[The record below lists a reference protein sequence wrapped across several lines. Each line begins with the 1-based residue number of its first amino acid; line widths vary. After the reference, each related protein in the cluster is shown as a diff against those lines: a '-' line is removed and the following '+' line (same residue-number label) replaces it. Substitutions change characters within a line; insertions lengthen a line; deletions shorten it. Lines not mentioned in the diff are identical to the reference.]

1 MKPFTEIQSATVARR
16 DAWAHIKSITDN
28 PSLSMSE
35 KLFKCD
41 NAATIYCA
49 MTGDD
54 SMVRPELRA
63 ERQQMIDDL
72 PLALERAKQ
81 RKKERVNGQVS
92 IFDLIQ

>member
-16 DAWAHIKSITDN
+16 DAWAFVKSITDN
-28 PSLSMSE
+28 PALSASE
-35 KLFKCD
+35 KLNKCD
-41 NAATIYCA
+41 NAASIYCA

-54 SMVRPELRA
+54 SMVRPGLRA
-63 ERQQMIDDL
+63 ARQQMIDAL
-72 PLALERAKQ
+72 PLAIDRAKQ